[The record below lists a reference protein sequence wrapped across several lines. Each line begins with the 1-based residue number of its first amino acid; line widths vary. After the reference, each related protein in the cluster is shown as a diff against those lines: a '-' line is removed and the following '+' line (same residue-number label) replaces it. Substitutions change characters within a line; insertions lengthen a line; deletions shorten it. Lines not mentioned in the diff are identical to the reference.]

1 MAQILV
7 VEDNE
12 MNMRLFSDLLKSQGY
27 DVLQCNQA
35 VYVLDML
42 LKHHPDVVLMDI
54 QLPFISGLELTQRIR
69 TDHRLKATKI
79 IAVSAFAMEEDKKR
93 ILKAG
98 CNDYI
103 SKPIE
108 LNSFF
113 KTIQKWI

>member
-1 MAQILV
+1 MERILV

-12 MNMRLFSDLLKSQGY
+12 MNMRLFSDLLKSKGY
-27 DVLQCNQA
+27 NVLQCNQA
-35 VYVLDML
+35 VYVMDMI
-42 LKHHPDVVLMDI
+42 LKHHPDIVLMDI

-69 TDHRLKATKI
+69 ADNRLKETKI
-79 IAVSAFAMEEDKKR
+79 IAVSAFAAEEDKKR

-108 LNSFF
+108 LKSFF
-113 KTIQKWI
+113 KTIQKWA